1 MSELEFI
8 GGRKLPTDFTHVDKY
23 PARLGSS
30 VESVEKFLPYSD
42 AWRKFYNQNGYNACV
57 GFGES
62 QAVSI
67 IDRYSFMA
75 LWLYREALKI
85 DEWPGEADE
94 GTSLRAGFDV
104 LRTQGH
110 IRHHKLLPDV
120 PELKYGIEANHW
132 ATSVDEI
139 RTAISKGIPVVMG
152 TNWYSRFS
160 KQYLQETRNG
170 AIKEYRVVPGANNSY
185 GFNMGGHCWTI
196 IAASDKRQSFQTP
209 NSWGMS
215 YPRTWFSYELVHKL
229 LTEYGEAGIII
240 PRL

>member
-1 MSELEFI
+1 MSDLEFR
-8 GGRKLPTDFTHVDKY
+8 GGRKEPTDFAHIEKY
-23 PARLGSS
+23 PVRLGAS

-42 AWRKFYNQNGYNACV
+42 LWRKFYNQGEYNACV

-67 IDRYSFMA
+67 LERYTFEA

-110 IRHHKLLPDV
+110 IRAHKRLPDV
-120 PELKYGIEANHW
+120 PDLQYGIQANHW
-132 ATSVDEI
+132 ARSVDEI
-139 RTAISKGIPVVMG
+139 RTAVSKGIPVVMG

-160 KQYLQETRNG
+160 RQYLQATKNG
-170 AIKEYRVVPGANNSY
+170 AI
-185 GFNMGGHCWTI
+185 
-196 IAASDKRQSFQTP
+196 
-209 NSWGMS
+209 
-215 YPRTWFSYELVHKL
+215 
-229 LTEYGEAGIII
+229 TE
-240 PRL
+240 